1 MIIFILLNRSQRLIF
16 HLQLHGLCHILA
28 FAKPENQ
35 LIALTDTVFL
45 HPGLVIERCQLI
57 GPFLLIFMGLI
68 FLQGLD
74 LIVQTGSTLPID
86 LILQDISAL
95 IMRCSLYKFPIK
107 FDCFLKIMSSGSN
120 LRHLIKKH
128 SSHRCAVISNIKNL
142 HTVLIPFNGLVKIR
156 YNIKHI
162 QILDPAPVNGIRNLD
177 CCLIIFLF
185 YEFFYLLRFQA
196 IFILIQ

>member
-1 MIIFILLNRSQRLIF
+1 MRIGKKRS
-16 HLQLHGLCHILA
+16 
-28 FAKPENQ
+28 
-35 LIALTDTVFL
+35 
-45 HPGLVIERCQLI
+45 
-57 GPFLLIFMGLI
+57 
-68 FLQGLD
+68 
-74 LIVQTGSTLPID
+74 
-86 LILQDISAL
+86 
-95 IMRCSLYKFPIK
+95 KFPIK

-177 CCLIIFLF
+177 CCLIVFLAPLSGDIHTYPINF
-185 YEFFYLLRFQA
+185 PRFLILPGFWNMQLPVLRLQYGTQHLKTA
-196 IFILIQ
+196 H